1 MSLEGRRALLW
12 TREGI
17 IDAGNPPRHDSR
29 GAAYCYQA
37 RQARNI
43 TAEHSATE
51 AMPAVGCVEAMEG
64 QRAHDQEACPLFSLP
79 GEIRTYI
86 YELALLAGVVRDNGG
101 LIKLEKRTQIGM
113 LIQPP
118 SVLSLLGTCGI
129 IQHEAAGIFY
139 EKIHLEFTSSSKAS
153 IERDREFFKTLSQPR
168 LDGIAV
174 LSITKRRINNIAWLC
189 KQLKQLSGLKDL
201 AFTIT
206 EHESDTWF
214 DLHRKMMGNRI
225 GLLRALARMDQLET
239 VSCRFQRGIDVSPAE
254 TEQIA
259 DFVGELNEV
268 IPRNWNA
275 AHPQNCVPGALKHQ
289 EVKGDVDGKQEL
301 SSLHTATTNGI

>member
-1 MSLEGRRALLW
+1 MEIA
-12 TREGI
+12 
-17 IDAGNPPRHDSR
+17 
-29 GAAYCYQA
+29 
-37 RQARNI
+37 
-43 TAEHSATE
+43 ATE
-51 AMPAVGCVEAMEG
+51 PLPAMARAEVIAGP
-64 QRAHDQEACPLFSLP
+64 QAHDQEACPLFALP

-86 YELALLAGVVRDNGG
+86 YELVLLAGVLRDNGG
-101 LIKLEKRTQIGM
+101 LVKLEKRTQIGM

-118 SVLSLLGTCGI
+118 SVLSLLATCRI
-129 IQHEAAGIFY
+129 IQYEAAGIFY
-139 EKIHLEFTSSSKAS
+139 EKIHLEFTCSTKAS

-168 LDGIAV
+168 LDGISV

-189 KQLKQLSGLKDL
+189 KQLKQLSSLKDL
-201 AFTIT
+201 NFTIT

-214 DLHRKMMGNRI
+214 DLHRKTMGNRI

-239 VSCRFQRGIDVSPAE
+239 VSFSFQRGIDVSSAE

-289 EVKGDVDGKQEL
+289 EVTGEKYGKQEL
-301 SSLHTATTNGI
+301 SSVNAATTTGI